1 MVRHQ
6 FPHWNFLFLTDIRA
20 FWTLQVHP
28 ECCVRAQE
36 MSSNYSRF
44 LNRLSRARLSRFS
57 RKMVEIKS
65 FRFLLSIVQRDTKLS
80 DRVICLVEQ
89 VGVSVKLVDKLR
101 AWNFIVEIDKLPESI
116 FKVINSRLDLGSTEI
131 PKIIVKKGVKF

>member
-1 MVRHQ
+1 
-6 FPHWNFLFLTDIRA
+6 
-20 FWTLQVHP
+20 
-28 ECCVRAQE
+28 
-36 MSSNYSRF
+36 
-44 LNRLSRARLSRFS
+44 
-57 RKMVEIKS
+57 MVEIKS

-101 AWNFIVEIDKLPESI
+101 AWNFIVEIDKLAESI